1 MKNLSSAKVHGL
13 NFEVRRGEILGFAGI
28 VGAGRTEAM
37 KAIVGLD
44 EKTDG
49 QIEING
55 KPIVIRRPADAY
67 RLGIGYIP
75 ESRREEGIFPEQS
88 VGFNMVI
95 KVLDQFIKG
104 VHLNKA
110 KETEI
115 TQRYIRE
122 LSVKTPSVDS
132 FIKNLSG
139 GNQQKVV
146 ISSWL
151 ASAPGILIMDEPTRG
166 IDVGA
171 KAEIY
176 ALMNDL
182 AAHGIAIIMIS
193 SELPEII
200 NMADRVMVMKDGRIT
215 KELLH
220 DQLTQ
225 EEIMKY
231 AVDI

>member
-1 MKNLSSAKVHGL
+1 
-13 NFEVRRGEILGFAGI
+13 
-28 VGAGRTEAM
+28 
-37 KAIVGLD
+37 
-44 EKTDG
+44 
-49 QIEING
+49 
-55 KPIVIRRPADAY
+55 
-67 RLGIGYIP
+67 
-75 ESRREEGIFPEQS
+75 
-88 VGFNMVI
+88 MVI

>member
-1 MKNLSSAKVHGL
+1 ML
-13 NFEVRRGEILGFAGI
+13 
-28 VGAGRTEAM
+28 
-37 KAIVGLD
+37 
-44 EKTDG
+44 
-49 QIEING
+49 
-55 KPIVIRRPADAY
+55 
-67 RLGIGYIP
+67 
-75 ESRREEGIFPEQS
+75 
-88 VGFNMVI
+88 
-95 KVLDQFIKG
+95 
-104 VHLNKA
+104 
-110 KETEI
+110 
-115 TQRYIRE
+115 
-122 LSVKTPSVDS
+122 
-132 FIKNLSG
+132 
-139 GNQQKVV
+139 
-146 ISSWL
+146 L
-151 ASAPGILIMDEPTRG
+151 ASARCSLSMDEPTRG

>member
-1 MKNLSSAKVHGL
+1 M
-13 NFEVRRGEILGFAGI
+13 
-28 VGAGRTEAM
+28 
-37 KAIVGLD
+37 
-44 EKTDG
+44 
-49 QIEING
+49 
-55 KPIVIRRPADAY
+55 
-67 RLGIGYIP
+67 
-75 ESRREEGIFPEQS
+75 
-88 VGFNMVI
+88 
-95 KVLDQFIKG
+95 
-104 VHLNKA
+104 
-110 KETEI
+110 
-115 TQRYIRE
+115 
-122 LSVKTPSVDS
+122 
-132 FIKNLSG
+132 
-139 GNQQKVV
+139 